1 MRRNADGVSH
11 IWKEIVLPNLS
22 VRSGKMELTSGTEFI
37 ELFVSLP
44 RQQRFFFLQFNP
56 FKLGFRWVVGEIE
69 KRLAIPRAWRH
80 PICDS
85 VFKAGWLCLDAL
97 FFLLSDAPIS
107 IGSLLRRCYW
117 IPSRN
122 PAERVLSLEYVIQP
136 PSSPPK
142 RKEKK
147 NICIFWIIHHI
158 APYRFPRSGFL
169 VPSGHPCS
177 NQDGEGLFQLQ
188 SPLYVFQFRIRYWA
202 SSLLPPSSFSIST
215 MDSRLVSCLHSTRR
229 IKAIGGMWPKE
240 REKEKKKRKEE
251 EKRLCAHVAICL
263 ESTEI
268 GMTNGIQCVPE
279 KRERKIYGGRMW
291 KECAPSARVWNW
303 RCWRHQSQPF
313 TQSPMP
319 LD

>member
-1 MRRNADGVSH
+1 MGSRIFER
-11 IWKEIVLPNLS
+11 K
-22 VRSGKMELTSGTEFI
+22 
-37 ELFVSLP
+37 LFFLISRCAAAKWSWRLEPSSLNYSS
-44 RQQRFFFLQFNP
+44 RYLDSNGFFFLQFNP

-97 FFLLSDAPIS
+97 FFCC
-107 IGSLLRRCYW
+107 RM
-117 IPSRN
+117 
-122 PAERVLSLEYVIQP
+122 P
-136 PSSPPK
+136 PSPSVRCCVDAIGYHPEIQLSEYYLSSTSFNPLLPLRKGK
-142 RKEKK
+142 RKK

-215 MDSRLVSCLHSTRR
+215 MDSRLLSCLLSTRR

-240 REKEKKKRKEE
+240 REKKEKEKKSDFVLMSLFVWNQQRSGWQTASSAYPRKER
-251 EKRLCAHVAICL
+251 EKYMEVECERSVHHQQ
-263 ESTEI
+263 EFEI
-268 GMTNGIQCVPE
+268 EDADVIKVNHSHS
-279 KRERKIYGGRMW
+279 R
-291 KECAPSARVWNW
+291 
-303 RCWRHQSQPF
+303 RCPWTRS
-313 TQSPMP
+313 
-319 LD
+319 LL

>member
-1 MRRNADGVSH
+1 MGSRIFER
-11 IWKEIVLPNLS
+11 K
-22 VRSGKMELTSGTEFI
+22 
-37 ELFVSLP
+37 LFFLISRCAAAKWSWRLEPSSLNYSS
-44 RQQRFFFLQFNP
+44 RYLDSNGFFFLQFNP

-97 FFLLSDAPIS
+97 FFVVVGCPHLHRFAAASMLLDTIQKSSWASTIS
-107 IGSLLRRCYW
+107 RVRHSTPFF
-117 IPSRN
+117 PSEK
-122 PAERVLSLEYVIQP
+122 ER
-136 PSSPPK
+136 
-142 RKEKK
+142 KK

-215 MDSRLVSCLHSTRR
+215 MDSRLVSCLLSTRR

-240 REKEKKKRKEE
+240 RERERKKEKKKKSDFVLMSLFVWNQQRSGWQTASSAYPRKER
-251 EKRLCAHVAICL
+251 EKYMEVECERSVHHQQ
-263 ESTEI
+263 EFEI
-268 GMTNGIQCVPE
+268 EDADVIKVNHSHS
-279 KRERKIYGGRMW
+279 R
-291 KECAPSARVWNW
+291 
-303 RCWRHQSQPF
+303 RCPWTRS
-313 TQSPMP
+313 
-319 LD
+319 LL